1 MSDLENGT
9 GGQHNREQTQ
19 QNLIEA
25 TGRVILRNG
34 FSALGINS
42 IASEAGVSKVLI
54 YRYFGDLNGLLKAYV
69 MSRDY
74 LLSQGLDKLGN
85 SEMPVAQLLKSV
97 ISEQIRHLR
106 SNPELQEILRWE
118 LVVKNEVTDYV
129 DQIREQQSV
138 AMLEK
143 LKKQYPSAEFD
154 VEVIASLLSSGIYYL
169 VLRSGTTS
177 LFNNINIASDEGWSR
192 IEKTIDS
199 LIDLLLT
206 LVMNGNKK

>member
-1 MSDLENGT
+1 MNDSENGM
-9 GGQHNREQTQ
+9 GSQRNREQTQ

-54 YRYFGDLNGLLKAYV
+54 YRYFGDLNGLLKEYII
-69 MSRDY
+69 SRDY

-85 SEMPVAQLLKSV
+85 SQMPVEQLLKSI

-106 SNPELQEILRWE
+106 ANPELQEILRWE

-143 LKKQYPSAEFD
+143 LKEQYPSAKFD

-177 LFNNINIASDEGWSR
+177 WFNNINIASDEGWQR

-199 LIDLLLT
+199 LIDMLL
-206 LVMNGNKK
+206 VSAINDNKK